1 MTVRLRHLQEGIN
14 FADSRNK
21 VWDERP
27 DFGVKVDLLRFVSVD
42 VFKKFF
48 YLRRNGQIY
57 KLSGIIGTW
66 YFALII
72 VIGVRVGWC
81 GGLFV
86 HDLLGLAFFW
96 LGLLVLLLR
105 LYVHLNVHFVIL
117 FFRFNFLTVI
127 DIYDQIERLVLNF
140 FRFHVLGFGDLVSSI
155 LSLALR
161 GCLLW
166 LLRGL
171 FIRDIFVLLFFRVIL
186 STLSKAIVVA
196 IHVYLNLNNLL
207 PNLNRYSTKRG
218 AHRGARTLDH

>member
-1 MTVRLRHLQEGIN
+1 VTVRLRHLQEGIN

-86 HDLLGLAFFW
+86 HDLLGLAFS
-96 LGLLVLLLR
+96 G
-105 LYVHLNVHFVIL
+105 
-117 FFRFNFLTVI
+117 
-127 DIYDQIERLVLNF
+127 
-140 FRFHVLGFGDLVSSI
+140 
-155 LSLALR
+155 
-161 GCLLW
+161 
-166 LLRGL
+166 
-171 FIRDIFVLLFFRVIL
+171 
-186 STLSKAIVVA
+186 
-196 IHVYLNLNNLL
+196 
-207 PNLNRYSTKRG
+207 
-218 AHRGARTLDH
+218 